1 MTIYDWKAKDRNGNI
16 QTGEYEAEDENSVR
30 AHISQRLKLTP
41 IKIKKKPKDLFPPK
55 VKNDDIIIFSRQ
67 FSTMIDAGLPL
78 VQCLEI
84 LHSQADNSTF
94 KRVLKKIKDG
104 VEGGATLA
112 DALREFPDIF
122 DELYV
127 NMIEAGES
135 GGILDVILSRLSGY
149 LEKAAKLKAK
159 IKGAMMYPFIVLGIS
174 AVVIGIILIF
184 VIPVFEEMFAGF
196 GKALPLPTQIVVNLS
211 DFAVGNVHFIILGL
225 VGFVYAYRRFYKTP
239 FGNRFMDD
247 LFLKLP
253 VVGLL
258 IRKVSV
264 AKFTR
269 TLSTMLSSG
278 VSILEALDIV
288 AKTAGNKTI
297 ERAIYSTRKSIE
309 EGSSMIDPLTESGV
323 FPSMV
328 VQMIG
333 VGESTGAL
341 DSMLGK
347 IADFYDDE
355 VDQTVENMTTMI
367 EPLMIAFLGFTIGGL
382 VVAMYLPVFQMAG
395 SIE

>member
-309 EGSSMIDPLTESGV
+309 EGSSMVDPLTESGV

>member
-1 MTIYDWKAKDRNGNI
+1 MPIYDWKATDSKGKTK
-16 QTGEYEAEDENSVR
+16 TGEHDADSEAAVH
-30 AHISQRLKLTP
+30 AHLQRMRLTP
-41 IKIKKKPKDLFPPK
+41 VKIKKRPKDLLPPK
-55 VKNDDIIIFSRQ
+55 VTNHDIVIFARQ

-84 LHSQADNSTF
+84 LYSQSENATF
-94 KRVLKKIKDG
+94 KAILKKIKEG

-112 DALREFPDIF
+112 DAMREFPDTF
-122 DELYV
+122 DELFV

-135 GGILDVILSRLSGY
+135 GGILDLILNRLSGY

-159 IKGAMMYPFIVLGIS
+159 IKGAMMYPIIVLGIS
-174 AVVIGIILIF
+174 AVVVGVILIF
-184 VIPVFEEMFAGF
+184 VIPVFEEMFAGM
-196 GKALPLPTQIVVNLS
+196 GRALPLPTQIVVNLS
-211 DFAVGNVHFIILGL
+211 KFMVTNVLWIIIGMI
-225 VGFVYAYRRFYKTP
+225 GFVYAYRRFYKTP
-239 FGNRFMDD
+239 FGNALMDN

-253 VVGLL
+253 VVGMM

-278 VSILEALDIV
+278 VSILDALDIV

-297 ERAIYSTRKSIE
+297 ETAVYSVRGSIE
-309 EGSSMIDPLTESGV
+309 EGSSMVDPLMESGV

-341 DSMLGK
+341 DAMLEK
-347 IADFYDDE
+347 IANFYDDE
-355 VDQTVENMTTMI
+355 VDQAVDNMTTLI
-367 EPLMIAFLGFTIGGL
+367 EPLMIAFLGATIGGL

-395 SIE
+395 GLG